1 MSRDS
6 AHRILGGDQAR
17 EFEYSPDHPEA
28 EAGILEQMQNFHLAA
43 VQAANLISYISPP
56 KLRLVIGTECI
67 PADTG
72 WYVVRPKNCCE

>member
-6 AHRILGGDQAR
+6 AYRILNGDQAR
-17 EFEYSPDHPEA
+17 EFEHSPDHPEI
-28 EAGILEQMQNFHLAA
+28 EAGILEKTQNFHLAA

-67 PADTG
+67 LAGTG
-72 WYVVRPKNCCE
+72 